1 MSNRL
6 DNVRASDNLYLLLK
20 TIASGVAVVE
30 NKRWTGGVPA
40 AVICLAVAVSTSF
53 AL

>member
-6 DNVRASDNLYLLLK
+6 DNVRASDNLLLK

-40 AVICLAVAVSTSF
+40 AVICLAVAGPTSF